1 LYGEIDLTK
10 EKMFGGGA
18 SNPKTFSF
26 NISQSE
32 SKIIEAFVHIA
43 QGFSNM
49 INVSIQQP
57 NSPKTTVFTSP
68 SSRVVPENVFV
79 YPRLIGSQN
88 TIEIVDFQ
96 SYGGISPTNYIL
108 PWSSF
113 EYTYLVKGI
122 VGYGSVFNS
131 SELAIQDAIN
141 RLIQQVGSEGIAA
154 ENIQTDT
161 QSTQG
166 IKWLWGPA
174 LFKILIWDKV

>member
-1 LYGEIDLTK
+1 
-10 EKMFGGGA
+10 
-18 SNPKTFSF
+18 
-26 NISQSE
+26 
-32 SKIIEAFVHIA
+32 
-43 QGFSNM
+43 M
-49 INVSIQQP
+49 INVSIRQP
-57 NSPKTTVFTSP
+57 NQPKRIVFTSP
-68 SSRVVPENVFV
+68 SSRVVPENVFI

-96 SYGGISPTNYIL
+96 PYGGISPTNYIL

-113 EYTYLVKGI
+113 EYTYLVKGL
-122 VGYGSVFNS
+122 VGYGDVFNS
-131 SELAIQDAIN
+131 SEIAIN
-141 RLIQQVGSEGIAA
+141 DAVERLMRQIGSEGISA